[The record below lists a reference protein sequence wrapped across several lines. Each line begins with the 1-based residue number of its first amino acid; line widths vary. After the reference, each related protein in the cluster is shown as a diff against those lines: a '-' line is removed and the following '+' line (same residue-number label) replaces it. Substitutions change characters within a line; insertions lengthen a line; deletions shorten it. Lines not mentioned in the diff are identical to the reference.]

1 MVVKRIKKGLQTSK
15 YIIYRETL
23 IDYKEFVWS
32 FIGAIVCECEPSEMI
47 NRNDLYASKLD
58 YIDFF
63 SNYIKPSFENDDK
76 TWIPYELLRELNI
89 TDGLMRL
96 IELLDLDNIR

>member
-32 FIGAIVCECEPSEMI
+32 FIGAIVGI
-47 NRNDLYASKLD
+47 GILHL
-58 YIDFF
+58 FG
-63 SNYIKPSFENDDK
+63 
-76 TWIPYELLRELNI
+76 LR
-89 TDGLMRL
+89 
-96 IELLDLDNIR
+96 